1 MLSSCPP
8 PAGGH
13 RVKRDWGWFCLSA
26 GGPPRPGIR
35 PHLLT
40 ENVGAPFDS
49 VYSEPCCLKT
59 SASAEVFVVLG
70 LLKMIVGNSFT

>member
-8 PAGGH
+8 AGRSSSEARLGVVLFIG
-13 RVKRDWGWFCLSA
+13 R
-26 GGPPRPGIR
+26 GPPRPGIR